1 MPVNQRVT
9 LSKILAVALSAGIT
23 GALLIGVPF
32 SVTAG
37 TALETVYF
45 SSIIGIVAAVFG
57 VILGFPAILAAD
69 AFFPHAKR
77 RHVALGAV
85 CAVLAWL
92 VVEGAFARGAWN
104 NIWASSSFW
113 LNWAPK
119 RVAAF
124 VIIGLV
130 AGVLYML
137 IWPRLLRALTR
148 REQK

>member
-1 MPVNQRVT
+1 MPVNPRIA
-9 LSKILAVALSAGIT
+9 LSKILAVALSAGIA
-23 GALLIGVPF
+23 GALLIGAPLG
-32 SVTAG
+32 VTAG
-37 TALETVYF
+37 TALESIYF

-57 VILGFPAILAAD
+57 VILGFPAILTAD
-69 AFFPHAKR
+69 AFFPHAKL

-104 NIWASSSFW
+104 NIWASGSFW

-124 VIIGLV
+124 VVIGLV
-130 AGVLYML
+130 GGVLYTL
-137 IWPRLLRALTR
+137 IWPRLLRALAR
-148 REQK
+148 REHE